1 MPLPIFSSRLQSSS
15 SSSSSSSSRSYLP
28 RPKPRIDP
36 TLTLIPGLSNDVAR
50 LILSFIPY
58 PHIPRLKSTSK
69 SWYAFL
75 SSKTLISLRRRH
87 DNRHRLSHLLCVFPQ
102 DPSISPP
109 LLFDPITLS
118 WRPLPL
124 MPCNPHVYGLCNFA
138 AVGVGSDL
146 YVLGGSAFDTRSY
159 PLDRPLP
166 SSSVFRY
173 SFVKM
178 AWERLAPML
187 SPRGSFACAA
197 IGGDRIVV
205 AGGGSRHSLF
215 GAAGSRM
222 SSVEVYDVA
231 RDEWREMD
239 ELPRFR
245 AGCVGFVVEEG
256 EREFWVMGG
265 YCGSRTVSGVLPVDE
280 YCNDAAVMNLDGD
293 EKWRLVGDM
302 WGEGESPKLGKIV
315 AVESVFYMLD
325 KEWILRYEMGSNR
338 WVKESSVPKKAH
350 FDKPVGFV
358 AVNGELHVMILLD
371 GYNLMETRHT
381 RQRSNAGCLMIHVY
395 DPRKRTWRSVVA
407 KPPFNHQ
414 LDFRTTRR
422 RDQRSFLR
430 QPLRVLLLRT
440 GKSINHFN
448 RIRDQI

>member
-1 MPLPIFSSRLQSSS
+1 
-15 SSSSSSSSRSYLP
+15 
-28 RPKPRIDP
+28 
-36 TLTLIPGLSNDVAR
+36 
-50 LILSFIPY
+50 
-58 PHIPRLKSTSK
+58 
-69 SWYAFL
+69 
-75 SSKTLISLRRRH
+75 
-87 DNRHRLSHLLCVFPQ
+87 
-102 DPSISPP
+102 
-109 LLFDPITLS
+109 
-118 WRPLPL
+118 
-124 MPCNPHVYGLCNFA
+124 
-138 AVGVGSDL
+138 
-146 YVLGGSAFDTRSY
+146 
-159 PLDRPLP
+159 
-166 SSSVFRY
+166 
-173 SFVKM
+173 
-178 AWERLAPML
+178 
-187 SPRGSFACAA
+187 
-197 IGGDRIVV
+197 
-205 AGGGSRHSLF
+205 
-215 GAAGSRM
+215 M

-280 YCNDAAVMNLDGD
+280 YCKDAAVMNLNGG

-371 GYNLMETRHT
+371 GYNLMDT
-381 RQRSNAGCLMIHVY
+381 RQRSNAGCFMIHVY
-395 DPRKRTWRSVVA
+395 DPKKRSWRSVVA

-414 LDFRTTRR
+414 LDFRTT
-422 RDQRSFLR
+422 
-430 QPLRVLLLRT
+430 VMCT
-440 GKSINHFN
+440 
-448 RIRDQI
+448 IRL

>member
-36 TLTLIPGLSNDVAR
+36 SSTLIPGLSNDVAR

-75 SSKTLISLRRRH
+75 SSKTLISLRHR
-87 DNRHRLSHLLCVFPQ
+87 NSNHRLSHLLCIFPQ

-109 LLFDPITLS
+109 FLFDPITLS
-118 WRPLPL
+118 WRSLPL
-124 MPCNPHVYGLCNFA
+124 MPCNPHVYGLCNFV
-138 AVGVGSDL
+138 AVGLGSDL

-173 SFVKM
+173 SFVKS
-178 AWERLAPML
+178 AWERLSPML

-197 IGGDRIVV
+197 VSKDRIVV

-222 SSVEVYDVA
+222 SSVEEYDVE
-231 RDEWREMD
+231 RDEWREMH

-245 AGCVGFVVEEG
+245 AGCVGFVVGEEEG
-256 EREFWVMGG
+256 DREFWVMGG
-265 YCGSRTVSGVLPVDE
+265 YGGSRTVSGVLPVDE
-280 YCNDAAVMNLDGD
+280 YCKDAAVMKLNGGG

-315 AVESVFYMLD
+315 AVKSVFFMLD
-325 KEWILRYEMGSNR
+325 RDWILRYEMGSNR
-338 WVKESSVPKKAH
+338 WVKESSVPKKDP

-358 AVNGELHVMILLD
+358 EVNGELHVMILLD
-371 GYNLMETRHT
+371 GYNLMDTRHT
-381 RQRSNAGCLMIHVY
+381 RQRSNAGSLMIHVY
-395 DPRKRTWRSVVA
+395 DPKKRTWRSVVA

-414 LDFRTTRR
+414 LDFRTT
-422 RDQRSFLR
+422 
-430 QPLRVLLLRT
+430 VMCT
-440 GKSINHFN
+440 
-448 RIRDQI
+448 IRL